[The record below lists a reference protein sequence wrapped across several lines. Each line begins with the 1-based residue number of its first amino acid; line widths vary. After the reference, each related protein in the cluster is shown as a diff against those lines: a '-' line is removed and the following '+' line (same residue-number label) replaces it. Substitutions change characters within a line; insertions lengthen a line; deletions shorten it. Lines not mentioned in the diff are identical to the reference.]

1 MYNAQFHSVDC
12 TDAQEKTNRTVRGRP
27 LGVKLVAAFFLLDAA
42 ALLLAAAIGYLFP
55 GLQSSAN
62 NFIAQRA
69 PYIKEM
75 ELVPFGIYLAPLI
88 AGFHV
93 VQGLGIWFLKRW
105 ARTFIVFDLM
115 YRLGDAAVAAALLS
129 GIDRKLL
136 LSIVSTPNFAINA
149 IAHILI
155 LFYLLDPDAKR
166 AVGLREDHSD

>member
-1 MYNAQFHSVDC
+1 M
-12 TDAQEKTNRTVRGRP
+12 VRVRP

-69 PYIKEM
+69 PYIKEL
-75 ELVPFGIYLAPLI
+75 ELVPFGIFLAPLI

-93 VQGLGIWFLKRW
+93 VQGFGIWFLKRW
-105 ARTFIVFDLM
+105 ARTFIVFDLT
-115 YRLGDAAVAAALLS
+115 YRLGDAAVAAVLLS
-129 GIDRKLL
+129 SIDRKLL
-136 LSIVSTPNFAINA
+136 LSIASTPNFAINA
-149 IAHILI
+149 VAHILI

-166 AVGLREDHSD
+166 VFGLHDDQSD